1 MNAPPMDDRDGVI
14 WYNGKLVPW
23 RDAKF
28 HVLTHSLHYGNG
40 VFEGE
45 RIYNGK
51 VFKLTEHSARLH
63 RSANMLAY
71 ELPYS
76 VAELDAATK
85 LVVKEN
91 KLESGYVRP
100 VAWRGAEVIGVS
112 AKGTKVHVAI
122 AAFPWGAYYEQKA
135 IKLVTSRW
143 KRPSPESSP
152 AGSKA
157 AGLYIICTLA
167 KDEALAAGAQDAL
180 MHDYKGR
187 LSEATGA
194 NLFLLLNGELHTPTT
209 ETILNGITRLTIMD
223 LARKAGI
230 KVVEREIWPDELARA
245 SEVFLTGTA
254 VEVQPVGAID
264 GREYPVGPV
273 TQKLQADF
281 ATLAWKRHE
290 IRRHCLARARG
301 PRRAVRVLGRPRGR
315 VQEGR
320 AARL

>member
-1 MNAPPMDDRDGVI
+1 MAAPALPMDDRDGVI
-14 WYNGKLVPW
+14 WLNGHLVPW
-23 RDAKF
+23 RDAKV
-28 HVLTHSLHYGNG
+28 HVLVHSLHYGNS

-45 RIYNGK
+45 RIYGGK
-51 VFKLTEHSARLH
+51 VFKLTEHSRRLH
-63 RSANMLAY
+63 TSANMLAY

-85 LVVKEN
+85 LVVAEN
-91 KLESGYVRP
+91 KLDSGYVRP
-100 VAWRGAEVIGVS
+100 LAWRGAEVIGVS
-112 AKGTKVHVAI
+112 AIGAKVHVAI

-194 NLFLLLNGELHTPTT
+194 NLFLLINGELHTPTT
-209 ETILNGITRLTIMD
+209 ETILNGITRQTVIE
-223 LARKAGI
+223 LARKRGI
-230 KVVEREIWPDELARA
+230 TVVEREIWPDELANA
-245 SEVFLTGTA
+245 TDVFLTGTA
-254 VEVQPVGAID
+254 VEVQPVASIDKQTFEVGA
-264 GREYPVGPV
+264 V
-273 TQKLQADF
+273 TQQLVADYS
-281 ATLAWKRHE
+281 AL
-290 IRRHCLARARG
+290 
-301 PRRAVRVLGRPRGR
+301 VRS
-315 VQEGR
+315 
-320 AARL
+320 

>member
-1 MNAPPMDDRDGVI
+1 MSSPALDDRDGLI
-14 WYNGKLVPW
+14 WYNGTLVPW

-28 HVLTHSLHYGNG
+28 HVLTHSLHYGNA
-40 VFEGE
+40 VFEGA

-51 VFKLTEHSARLH
+51 VFKLTEHSARLVK
-63 RSANMLAY
+63 SAKMLAY
-71 ELPYS
+71 DVPYT

-85 LVVKEN
+85 QVVEAN

-100 VAWRGAEVIGVS
+100 IAWRGAEVIGVS
-112 AKGTKVHVAI
+112 AKGTHVHVAI
-122 AAFPWGAYYEQKA
+122 TAFPWGAYYEQKA
-135 IKLVTSRW
+135 IRLVTSRW

-167 KDEALAAGAQDAL
+167 KDEALNAGYQDAL

-209 ETILNGITRLTIMD
+209 ETILNGITRQTVME
-223 LARKAGI
+223 LARTRGI
-230 KVVEREIWPDELARA
+230 KVVEREIWPDELAKA

-264 GREYPVGPV
+264 AREYPVGPV
-273 TQKLQADF
+273 TQQLQADY
-281 ATLAWKRHE
+281 AAL
-290 IRRHCLARARG
+290 
-301 PRRAVRVLGRPRGR
+301 VRS
-315 VQEGR
+315 
-320 AARL
+320 

>member
-1 MNAPPMDDRDGVI
+1 MIHYQQEPLPEMERLMAAPGLPMDDRDGVI

-23 RDAKF
+23 REAKV
-28 HVLTHSLHYGNG
+28 HVLVHSLHYGNS

-51 VFKLTEHSARLH
+51 VFKLTEHSARLVK
-63 RSANMLAY
+63 SAKMLAY
-71 ELPYS
+71 DLPYS

-85 LVVKEN
+85 LVVAEN

-100 VAWRGAEVIGVS
+100 LAWRGAEVIGVS
-112 AKGTKVHVAI
+112 AIGTKVHVAI
-122 AAFPWGAYYEQKA
+122 AAFPWGAYYDQKA
-135 IKLVTSRW
+135 IKLITSRW

-167 KDEALAAGAQDAL
+167 KDEALAAGYQDAL

-194 NLFLLLNGELHTPTT
+194 NLFLLINGELHTPTT
-209 ETILNGITRLTIMD
+209 ETILNGITRLTVID
-223 LARKAGI
+223 LARKRGI
-230 KVVEREIWPDELARA
+230 KVVEREIWPDELAKA

-254 VEVQPVGAID
+254 VEVQPVGVID
-264 GREYPVGPV
+264 KREYPVGPV
-273 TQKLQADF
+273 TQQLMADY
-281 ATLAWKRHE
+281 AAL
-290 IRRHCLARARG
+290 
-301 PRRAVRVLGRPRGR
+301 VRS
-315 VQEGR
+315 
-320 AARL
+320 